1 MQSVPHI
8 DFQFQITSPKVIIRL
23 VVQGAQNAIQRINHY
38 TIIVCFFCNC
48 PRRFYNKPKPTRRIK
63 QNAQTCH
70 PTIKSCDL
78 TSDFSRAFGCR
89 WLQVPLPSSCCR
101 FHFSHVVVSSSD
113 CPFTLFS
120 AVLVDPW
127 FAQRWN
133 QLSFPTVNKLVLNK
147 TVTRLTCF
155 SGAFLV
161 KWLYESCY
169 SPKLSSTTSSQIRWK
184 IDLWPCLSLTTDHCL
199 LPSFCFSVL
208 S

>member
-38 TIIVCFFCNC
+38 TSIVCLFCNC

-89 WLQVPLPSSCCR
+89 
-101 FHFSHVVVSSSD
+101 
-113 CPFTLFS
+113 
-120 AVLVDPW
+120 
-127 FAQRWN
+127 
-133 QLSFPTVNKLVLNK
+133 
-147 TVTRLTCF
+147 
-155 SGAFLV
+155 
-161 KWLYESCY
+161 
-169 SPKLSSTTSSQIRWK
+169 
-184 IDLWPCLSLTTDHCL
+184 
-199 LPSFCFSVL
+199 
-208 S
+208 